1 MSVPDDASSLLGE
14 VGTALL
20 LTPVADALA
29 LAATCV
35 IAKIAADV
43 VPSEVGALAV
53 CRVTQG
59 AAPAEAAGAIS
70 RLLRG
75 VPLVLLESREGQIS
89 ASRWLDGNRGDD
101 LAPGLVLGDAPE
113 VLEDLVLG
121 DTTPADLD
129 GVVSS
134 VGMSRLK
141 AMRILASA
149 ARAGRKR
156 PA

>member
-1 MSVPDDASSLLGE
+1 VSVPDDASSLLGE
-14 VGTALL
+14 VSLALL
-20 LTPVADALA
+20 VTPVADALA
-29 LAATCV
+29 LAATCA
-35 IAKIAADV
+35 ISKIAADV

-53 CRVTQG
+53 LRATQG
-59 AAPAEAAGAIS
+59 EAPAEAAGAIS

-89 ASRWLDGNRGDD
+89 ASRWLDGSRGDD

-121 DTTPADLD
+121 ETTPADLE

-141 AMRILASA
+141 AMRVLASA
-149 ARAGRKR
+149 ARAARR
-156 PA
+156 

>member
-14 VGTALL
+14 VAFALV
-20 LTPVADALA
+20 LTPVAGAEA
-29 LAATCV
+29 LAATCA

-43 VPSEVGALAV
+43 VPSPVGALAV
-53 CRVTQG
+53 CRVTSSD
-59 AAPAEAAGAIS
+59 APAAAAGALS

-75 VPLVLLESREGQIS
+75 VPLVLIERREGQLS
-89 ASRWLDGNRGDD
+89 ASRWLDGDRGDD
-101 LAPGLVLGDAPE
+101 LAPGLVLNDAPE

-121 DTTPADLD
+121 STTPAELD

-141 AMRILASA
+141 AMRVLAAA
-149 ARAGRKR
+149 ARAARQ
-156 PA
+156 

>member
-14 VGTALL
+14 VGIALVV
-20 LTPVADALA
+20 TPVADALA
-29 LAATCV
+29 LAATCA
-35 IAKIAADV
+35 IAKVAADV

-53 CRVTQG
+53 CRERAGT
-59 AAPAEAAGAIS
+59 APAEAAGALS

-89 ASRWLDGNRGDD
+89 ASRWLDGTRGDD

-121 DTTPADLD
+121 DTTPGDLD

-141 AMRILASA
+141 AMRVLAAA
-149 ARAGRKR
+149 ARAARG
-156 PA
+156 